1 MFKFIGK
8 SFKKI
13 RIRKK
18 PRTQDI
24 PQNIQK
30 YINLRNQSEDKL
42 NKEEI
47 EMAISDMEAKLNRE
61 KIIKQAGAELCQ
73 AQFS

>member
-13 RIRKK
+13 RIRKNL
-18 PRTQDI
+18 DI
-24 PQNIQK
+24 PQKIQK
-30 YINLRNQSEDKL
+30 YINLRKQSEDKL
-42 NKEEI
+42 NKEEM

-61 KIIKQAGAELCQ
+61 KIIKYFKAFGDDPDKINL
-73 AQFS
+73 